1 VAHPACAEAACVG
14 VEHPV
19 KGQSIYAYV
28 TLMSGT
34 EYSAELKKELVTS
47 VRRLHPCLSTQSV
60 G

>member
-1 VAHPACAEAACVG
+1 VG

-47 VRRLHPCLSTQSV
+47 VRRLHPCPSTQNV